1 MSAMDDRSSC
11 QCDCDQVLKKY
22 GFTACNISQK
32 SIIRTTNAWISY
44 LNTSKLSGYLIYQN
58 CPSDYCFSPR
68 IPVSIN
74 LNIHNGSDMQ
84 CAYNRTG
91 ILCGTCASGFGVS
104 LSTSHCVACHS
115 YWRGLL
121 IVHIVLFIIGGIGLV
136 AMLLVLN
143 LTVAVGTFNAIIFY
157 ANVIVIAR
165 SSFFSSDINFAFVLI
180 SWLNLDVGFDY
191 CFLNGMDTYTKTW
204 FQLLFPAYI
213 FLLVISVI
221 KLSYHFTAFGR
232 LIGRKDPVAT
242 LATLILLSY
251 TKLLNVV
258 ITVFSSATLNYPD
271 GSSKTLWLPD
281 ATIDYLRGKHII
293 LFCVAVL
300 ILLVG
305 IGYTIVLFSWH
316 WIPFN
321 PEWKVLRWIGS
332 LKLWLFLDTYYAP
345 YIEKHRYWTGLLLL
359 VRLSLNLVSALDL
372 SGDPR
377 KQILSIIIVTS
388 ILLFYK
394 SGLNIQV
401 YKLWIIDA
409 LETFTFFHLTIL
421 AVLILYT
428 FDTSERQADITQAS
442 MGITVGQFVL
452 IICYHLVKFTK
463 LSKFG
468 ETIKNKAIELKSR
481 RQYSSVQYVQLSEIP
496 TVTSSV
502 VSLSELLSQDNMSAE
517 EKSCHDQQSV
527 QNPEPRTSD
536 LNAALY
542 ESDNAE

>member
-1 MSAMDDRSSC
+1 
-11 QCDCDQVLKKY
+11 
-22 GFTACNISQK
+22 
-32 SIIRTTNAWISY
+32 
-44 LNTSKLSGYLIYQN
+44 
-58 CPSDYCFSPR
+58 
-68 IPVSIN
+68 
-74 LNIHNGSDMQ
+74 MQ

-91 ILCGTCASGFGVS
+91 ILCGTCAPGFSVS
-104 LSTSHCVACHS
+104 LSSSRCVACPS

-121 IVHIVLFIIGGIGLV
+121 IVYIVVFIIAGICLV
-136 AMLLVLN
+136 ALLLVLN

-157 ANVIVIAR
+157 ANVIAIAR
-165 SSFFSSDINFAFVLI
+165 SSLFTSDINFASVFI

-191 CFLNGMDTYTKTW
+191 CFFDGMDTYTKTW
-204 FQLLFPAYI
+204 FELLFPAYI

-258 ITVFSSATLNYPD
+258 IIVFSSATLKYPD

-281 ATIDYLRGKHII
+281 ATIEYLRGKHFV

-321 PEWKVLRWIGS
+321 PKYKLFKWIGS

-345 YIEKHRYWTGLLLL
+345 YIEKHRYWTGLLLF
-359 VRLSLNLVSALDL
+359 VRLSINLVSAFDL

-388 ILLFYK
+388 CLLFYK
-394 SGLNIQV
+394 AGLNIQV
-401 YKLWIIDA
+401 YKVWIIDA
-409 LETFTFFHLTIL
+409 LEIFTFFHLIVFAL
-421 AVLILYT
+421 LILYT
-428 FDTSERQADITQAS
+428 FDTSERQVDIAQAS
-442 MGITVGQFVL
+442 MGITVGQLILVL
-452 IICYHLVKFTK
+452 CYHLVKYTK

-468 ETIKNKAIELKSR
+468 ERIKSR
-481 RQYSSVQYVQLSEIP
+481 AAEMKSGRQHSNYVQLVQVSEIP
-496 TVTSSV
+496 TSSV
-502 VSLSELLSQDNMSAE
+502 VSLSELVSEDQSV
-517 EKSCHDQQSV
+517 EKISCHDHNQQSV
-527 QNPEPRTSD
+527 EDPEPPTSD
-536 LNAALY
+536 LNAAMCEVIKNSKISY
-542 ESDNAE
+542 ESDIAVETDGHVDSKI